1 MVKYGVKLKINYILQ
16 SVCMLQGNAYFSVY
30 HNFSLIICR
39 YLHLLTTQMAK
50 FYNDTES
57 IFSAPKC
64 TFKPDPVG
72 LKDGQGRSGGLVY
85 GGEFLA
91 YVSAPILFWVQ
102 PRSGRCS
109 PP

>member
-39 YLHLLTTQMAK
+39 YLHLLTTQIAK

-57 IFSAPKC
+57 IFSAPKY
-64 TFKPDPVG
+64 TF
-72 LKDGQGRSGGLVY
+72 KDGQGRSVGLVY